1 MVIFTYNLKTK
12 RMNFLP
18 TTPETLK
25 SKLREGAV
33 QFAFRKLDG
42 SLRTAIGTTNLS
54 SIPAESHPQGVR
66 ESSNK
71 VVTFFD
77 LEKREWRSVST
88 LREIYL

>member
-1 MVIFTYNLKTK
+1 
-12 RMNFLP
+12 MNFLP
-18 TTPETLK
+18 TTPEILK

-33 QFAFRKLDG
+33 QFAFKKLDG
-42 SLRTAIGTTNLS
+42 SLRTALGTTNLS
-54 SIPAESHPQGVR
+54 SIPQESHPQGVR

-71 VVTFFD
+71 TVTFYD

>member
-1 MVIFTYNLKTK
+1 MVIFTYNLKADK
-12 RMNFLP
+12 MNFFE

-25 SKLREGAV
+25 SKLKEGAV

-54 SIPAESHPQGVR
+54 SIPAESHPRGVR
-66 ESSNK
+66 ESSDK

-77 LEKREWRSVST
+77 VEKREWRSVST
-88 LREIYL
+88 LRKIYL

>member
-1 MVIFTYNLKTK
+1 
-12 RMNFLP
+12 MNFFE

-25 SKLREGAV
+25 SKLKEGAV

-54 SIPAESHPQGVR
+54 SIPAESHPRGVR
-66 ESSNK
+66 ESSDK

-77 LEKREWRSVST
+77 VEKREWRSVST
-88 LREIYL
+88 LRKIYL